1 MEDKVRAYWHVYSDG
16 KRADIPFGTDDDK
29 IYAMNAIP
37 IAAYHSDMEVICLE
51 VNDTHLHTIVK
62 GKNVDGFRTGL
73 KKRLTTRIKR
83 KDDYPSGGIFLAA
96 NNIITRD
103 ELLVKIIYTYRNCL
117 DFYRGAPWDYRW
129 GVGNLYFA
137 QRKTEGT
144 AMEDLPVRMRRELF
158 NIKQDLPGSWRVD
171 EYGMIL
177 PSSYIDAERV
187 ERLFGSIR
195 AFLAFLHVK
204 KDEELRLK
212 QVFSSNYIEQRSIQ
226 DIRERANRTAHKRY
240 GIALRDLD
248 FNSRLEIASSMLRSR
263 TATRSE
269 SLAKAVFLKKDDL
282 ERLL

>member
-1 MEDKVRAYWHVYSDG
+1 MQGYWHVYSDG

-29 IYAMNAIP
+29 IFAMNAIP
-37 IAAYHSDMEVICLE
+37 ISAYHSGMEVICLD
-51 VNDTHLHTIVK
+51 VNDTHLHTIVR
-62 GKNVDGFRTGL
+62 GENVDGFRTGL
-73 KKRLTTRIKR
+73 KKRLTTRINR
-83 KDDYPSGGIFLAA
+83 KDDYPAGGIFLAA
-96 NNIITRD
+96 NSILTRD

-137 QRKTEGT
+137 KRIIEGT
-144 AMEDLPVRMRRELF
+144 AIEDLPVRMRRELF

-187 ERLFGSIR
+187 ERLFGSVR

-212 QVFSSNYIEQRSIQ
+212 QAFSSNYIEQRSIQ
-226 DIRERANRTAHKRY
+226 DIRERANRMAHKRY
-240 GIALRDLD
+240 DISLRDLD
-248 FNSRLEIASSMLRSR
+248 FNTRLEIASSMLRSK

-269 SLAKAVFLKKDDL
+269 SLAKAVFLKKEDL
-282 ERLL
+282 DRLL